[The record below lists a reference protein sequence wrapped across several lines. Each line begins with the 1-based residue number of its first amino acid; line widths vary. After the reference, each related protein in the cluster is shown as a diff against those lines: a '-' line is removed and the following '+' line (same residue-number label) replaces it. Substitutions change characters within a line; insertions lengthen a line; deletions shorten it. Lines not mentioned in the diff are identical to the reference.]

1 MHSSKP
7 EPIQRYDDPRPLFPG
22 EHWAALAVGLTAWLL
37 TRKNPSLSIRTL
49 GTFIGAALVARA
61 AHGHRRLS
69 SVMRWTPVGG
79 GIRRR

>member
-7 EPIQRYDDPRPLFPG
+7 ESIQRYDAG
-22 EHWAALAVGLTAWLL
+22 LAAWLV
-37 TRKNPSLSIRTL
+37 TRKNPSLSIRAL
-49 GTFIGAALVARA
+49 GTFVGAALVARA
-61 AHGHRRLS
+61 AHGHRRLG